1 MKVVIARL
9 NHETN
14 TFSPVPTP
22 LLAFGA
28 GDPRGP
34 AFGADAYAQG
44 KGSQTAMGAFIE
56 LAEQRGCEIATPLF
70 AMANPSGP
78 VDAAAYR
85 TMCASIV
92 DAVAAGCDA
101 ILLDLHGAMVA
112 EGVDDGEGELLARIR
127 EVAPKTPLAVA
138 LDLHGNISDRTIALA
153 AVVVG
158 FKTYPHVDMV
168 ETGVHAG
175 RLLFAMMDTGRKPA
189 MAIAR
194 PRVLAQTLRQNTE
207 IPGAMRDAVE
217 AARACEREGALAASV
232 FGGFFLADIPDAGM
246 SIVVVADDPAKAR
259 AWADRISGQARARRD
274 EFIFHQKLLPESV
287 AEAAR
292 IREGL
297 VLLLDHGDNCMS
309 GGTCDTMDVLAEC
322 LRQGLTNIGVGP
334 TCDPAVV
341 AQLVAA
347 GIGATVTID
356 LGNKLPMPLIG
367 LAARTPLRLT
377 GRVKAVSPGEYTITG
392 PIYRGTR
399 CYMGRT
405 VLFDTGAA
413 EIVVTEQTQE
423 PWDLG
428 VFACVG
434 LDPAAKRYLILKS
447 RMYYRPVFGPMAAAV
462 VECASAGCCASD
474 LSRYAF
480 TRVRRP
486 VYPLDA

>member
-1 MKVVIARL
+1 MKVIIARL

-22 LLAFGA
+22 LVAFGA

-34 AFGADAYAQG
+34 AFGADACAQG
-44 KGSQTAMGAFIE
+44 RGSQTAMGAFIAF
-56 LAEQRGCEIATPLF
+56 AETRGCTLVTPLC

-78 VDAAAYR
+78 VDAAAYE
-85 TMCASIV
+85 TMCGAIV
-92 DAVAAGCDA
+92 AAVAAGCDA

-127 EVAPKTPLAVA
+127 AIAPRTPLAVA
-138 LDLHGNISDRTIALA
+138 LDLHGNISDRMVALA
-153 AVVVG
+153 DVVVG

-168 ETGVHAG
+168 ETGEHAA
-175 RLLFAMMDTGRKPA
+175 RLLFSMIESGRRPA
-189 MAIAR
+189 LAIAR
-194 PRVLAQTLRQNTE
+194 PGVLAQTLRQNTE
-207 IPGAMRDAVE
+207 IPGAMRDVVE
-217 AARACEREGALAASV
+217 AARACEREGALAATV

-246 SIVVVADDPAKAR
+246 SVVVAADDAERAQ
-259 AWADRISGQARARRD
+259 AWADRIAGLARERRD
-274 EFIFHQKLLPESV
+274 EFIFHQQPLATSV

-292 IREGL
+292 VRDGL

-322 LRQGLTNIGVGP
+322 LRQGLANIGVGP
-334 TCDPAVV
+334 TCDPAAV
-341 AQLVAA
+341 AQLMAA
-347 GIGATVTID
+347 GVGARVTID
-356 LGNKLPMPLIG
+356 LGNKLPMPGIG
-367 LAARTPLRLT
+367 LAHRTPLRLT
-377 GRVKAVSPGEYTITG
+377 GRVKAVSDGVYTITG
-392 PIYRGTR
+392 PIYRGAR

-405 VLFDTGAA
+405 VLFDIGPA

-423 PWDLG
+423 PWDIG

-462 VECASAGCCASD
+462 IECASAGCCGSD
-474 LSRYAF
+474 LSQYAF
-480 TRVRRP
+480 SRLRRP
-486 VYPLDA
+486 IYPLDA

>member
-22 LLAFGA
+22 LRAFGA

-34 AFGADAYAQG
+34 AFGVDAYAQG
-44 KGSQTAMGAFIE
+44 KASQTAMGAFIA
-56 LAEQRGCEIATPLF
+56 LAEARGCAVVTPLF

-78 VDAAAYR
+78 VDADAFE
-85 TMCASIV
+85 TMCGAIV
-92 DAVAAGCDA
+92 GAVAAGCDA

-127 EVAPKTPLAVA
+127 AVAPRTPLAVA
-138 LDLHGNISDRTIALA
+138 LDLHGNLSDRMVALA
-153 AVVVG
+153 DVVVG
-158 FKTYPHVDMV
+158 FKTYPHVDMM
-168 ETGVHAG
+168 ETGAHAG
-175 RLLFAMMDTGRKPA
+175 RLLFDMIDTGRRPA
-189 MAIAR
+189 LAIAR
-194 PRVLAQTLRQNTE
+194 PGVLAQTLRQNTE
-207 IPGAMRDAVE
+207 IPGAMRDLVE

-246 SIVVVADDPAKAR
+246 SVVVAADTAAR
-259 AWADRISGQARARRD
+259 AQAWAERISGQARARRD
-274 EFIFHQKLLPESV
+274 ELIFHQKPLAESV
-287 AEAAR
+287 AEAQR
-292 IREGL
+292 IQDGL

-334 TCDPAVV
+334 TCDPAAV
-341 AQLVAA
+341 AQLIAA
-347 GIGATVTID
+347 GVGATLTVD
-356 LGNKLPMPLIG
+356 LGNKLPMPRIG
-367 LAARTPLRLT
+367 LADRQPLRLT
-377 GRVKAVSPGEYTITG
+377 GRVKAVSDGEYTITG

-405 VLFDTGAA
+405 VLFDSGAA
-413 EIVVTEQTQE
+413 EIVVTELTQE
-423 PWDLG
+423 PWDIG

-434 LDPAAKRYLILKS
+434 LDPARKRYLILKS
-447 RMYYRPVFGPMAAAV
+447 RMYYRPVFGPLAAAIV
-462 VECASAGCCASD
+462 ACASAGCCASD
-474 LSRYAF
+474 FSRYRYD
-480 TRVRRP
+480 RVRRP